1 MNDAWPRRRLGDL
14 FEIGAGKTM
23 SASARLG
30 RPKTPFLRTSNV
42 LWDEIDLSTVDEMA
56 ISPEELSVK
65 SLRRGDL
72 LVCEGG
78 EIGRSAIWEEDIAPM
93 AFQNH
98 LHRLRPAVE
107 GVEPRFYVYF
117 LQSAFTQL
125 DLFRGAGN
133 QTTIPNLS
141 RSRLSALEVPLPN
154 REEQR
159 IIAETLRF
167 VRTAVGTQQR
177 LVALA
182 QELRQAALRYLF
194 MRGLHSEPTK
204 DTEIGSIPRS
214 WRVGS
219 LASLCQDTDLVDV
232 RRESDREIEYVDVS
246 SIDRD
251 FNRIRSTSTVVLGS
265 APSRARKRIRTGDV
279 IFATVRP
286 TLLRVATVPPRLD
299 DQVCSTAFCVL
310 RRAPAVVVHDFIFY
324 LVQRREY
331 IARLAAVERGAN
343 YPAVTDRAVKEQ
355 LVPIPGLDEQEEIV
369 ELLGAI
375 DLKIDLHRR
384 KKVVLE
390 QLFRTLLHDLMT
402 GRIRA
407 DDLELPDIGTDTG
420 ANTTQDGRE

>member
-182 QELRQAALRYLF
+182 QELRHAALRYLF
-194 MRGLHSEPTK
+194 TRGPHEEPTK
-204 DTEIGSIPRS
+204 DTEIGPIPRS
-214 WRVGS
+214 WEAVS
-219 LASLCQDTDLVDV
+219 LGRL
-232 RRESDREIEYVDVS
+232 SDRGEIEATMGQSPPS
-246 SIDRD
+246 STYNESGSGLP
-251 FNRIRSTSTVVLGS
+251 FFQGS
-265 APSRARKRIRTGDV
+265 ADFGDLHPTPRIWCVSARK
-279 IFATVRP
+279 FASAGE
-286 TLLRVATVPPRLD
+286 TLLSV
-299 DQVCSTAFCVL
+299 
-310 RRAPAVVVHDFIFY
+310 RAPVGDLNV
-324 LVQRREY
+324 
-331 IARLAAVERGAN
+331 AVERCGIG
-343 YPAVTDRAVKEQ
+343 R
-355 LVPIPGLDEQEEIV
+355 GLASISAGDDV
-369 ELLGAI
+369 DPWFLYFVLLYRRSALERLGTGSTFASVSRTAI
-375 DLKIDLHRR
+375 DQLGIPFPTKAEQTEIASTLLAVEKRIETHRR
-384 KKVVLE
+384 KLSLLE

>member
-1 MNDAWPRRRLGDL
+1 
-14 FEIGAGKTM
+14 M

-117 LQSAFTQL
+117 FQSAFTQL

-194 MRGLHSEPTK
+194 TRGPHEEPTK
-204 DTEIGSIPRS
+204 DTEIGPIPRS
-214 WRVGS
+214 WEAVSLGRLCDRGAIEATMGQSPPSSTYNESGS
-219 LASLCQDTDLVDV
+219 GLPFFQ
-232 RRESDREIEYVDVS
+232 
-246 SIDRD
+246 
-251 FNRIRSTSTVVLGS
+251 GS
-265 APSRARKRIRTGDV
+265 ADFGDLHPTPRIWCVSARK
-279 IFATVRP
+279 FASAGE
-286 TLLRVATVPPRLD
+286 TLLSV
-299 DQVCSTAFCVL
+299 
-310 RRAPAVVVHDFIFY
+310 RAPVGDLNV
-324 LVQRREY
+324 
-331 IARLAAVERGAN
+331 AVERCGIG
-343 YPAVTDRAVKEQ
+343 R
-355 LVPIPGLDEQEEIV
+355 GLASISAGDDV
-369 ELLGAI
+369 DPWFLYFVLLYRRSALERLGTGSTFASVSRTAI
-375 DLKIDLHRR
+375 DQLGIPFPTKAEQTEIASTLLAVEKRIETHRR
-384 KKVVLE
+384 KLSLLE

-420 ANTTQDGRE
+420 ANTIQDGRE

>member
-117 LQSAFTQL
+117 FQSAFTQL

-194 MRGLHSEPTK
+194 TRGPHEEPTK
-204 DTEIGSIPRS
+204 DTEIGPIPRS
-214 WRVGS
+214 WEAVSLGRLCDRGAIEATMGQSPPSSTYNESGS
-219 LASLCQDTDLVDV
+219 GLPFFQ
-232 RRESDREIEYVDVS
+232 
-246 SIDRD
+246 
-251 FNRIRSTSTVVLGS
+251 GS
-265 APSRARKRIRTGDV
+265 ADFGDLHPTPRIWCVSARK
-279 IFATVRP
+279 FASAGE
-286 TLLRVATVPPRLD
+286 TLLSV
-299 DQVCSTAFCVL
+299 
-310 RRAPAVVVHDFIFY
+310 RAPVGDLNV
-324 LVQRREY
+324 
-331 IARLAAVERGAN
+331 AVERCGIG
-343 YPAVTDRAVKEQ
+343 R
-355 LVPIPGLDEQEEIV
+355 GLASISAGDDV
-369 ELLGAI
+369 DPWFLYFVLLYRRSALERLGTGSTFASVSRTAI
-375 DLKIDLHRR
+375 DQLGIPFPTKAEQTEIASTLLAVEKRIETHRR
-384 KKVVLE
+384 KLSLLE

-420 ANTTQDGRE
+420 ANTIQDGRE

>member
-117 LQSAFTQL
+117 FQSAFTQL

-167 VRTAVGTQQR
+167 VRMAVGTQQR

-194 MRGLHSEPTK
+194 TRGPHEEPTK
-204 DTEIGSIPRS
+204 DTEIGPIPRS
-214 WRVGS
+214 WEAVSLGRLCDRGAIEATMGQSPPSSTYNESGS
-219 LASLCQDTDLVDV
+219 GLPFFQ
-232 RRESDREIEYVDVS
+232 
-246 SIDRD
+246 
-251 FNRIRSTSTVVLGS
+251 GS
-265 APSRARKRIRTGDV
+265 ADFGDLHPTPRIWCVSARK
-279 IFATVRP
+279 FASAGE
-286 TLLRVATVPPRLD
+286 TLLSV
-299 DQVCSTAFCVL
+299 
-310 RRAPAVVVHDFIFY
+310 RAPVGDLNV
-324 LVQRREY
+324 
-331 IARLAAVERGAN
+331 AVERCGIG
-343 YPAVTDRAVKEQ
+343 R
-355 LVPIPGLDEQEEIV
+355 GLASISAGDDV
-369 ELLGAI
+369 DPWFLYFVLLYRRSALERLGTGSTFASVSRTAI
-375 DLKIDLHRR
+375 DQLGVPFPTKAEQTEIASTLLAVEKRIETHRR
-384 KKVVLE
+384 KLSLLE

-420 ANTTQDGRE
+420 ANTIQDGRE

>member
-1 MNDAWPRRRLGDL
+1 
-14 FEIGAGKTM
+14 M

-159 IIAETLRF
+159 IIAKTLRF

-182 QELRQAALRYLF
+182 QELKQAASRHLF
-194 MRGLHSEPTK
+194 MRGLHNEPTK

-214 WRVGS
+214 WRLSTIGDLFEIEQGLS
-219 LASLCQDTDLVDV
+219 LKGNLTRSEEGTPFLRTSNVYWGRFDLNSVSRMRLDGEV
-232 RRESDREIEYVDVS
+232 PERKRVQNGDLLVCEGGDIGRAAVWRREEEG
-246 SIDRD
+246 
-251 FNRIRSTSTVVLGS
+251 VVFQNHLH
-265 APSRARKRIRTGDV
+265 R
-279 IFATVRP
+279 
-286 TLLRVATVPPRLD
+286 LRVRSSVGDSATRPHFV
-299 DQVCSTAFCVL
+299 
-310 RRAPAVVVHDFIFY
+310 RAWLEEGFVNRGVYEGAGNRTTIPN
-324 LVQRREY
+324 LSRS
-331 IARLAAVERGAN
+331 RLAGLAV
-343 YPAVTDRAVKEQ
+343 PDPPVHEQ
-355 LVPIPGLDEQEEIV
+355 VEIV
-369 ELLGAI
+369 AMIGAI
-375 DLKIDLHRR
+375 ENKLENSRR
-384 KKVVLE
+384 KCSLLE

-407 DDLELPDIGTDTG
+407 DELELSKLGNYAGT
-420 ANTTQDGRE
+420 NTERDGRK

>member
-1 MNDAWPRRRLGDL
+1 MNDAWPRRRLGDM

-117 LQSAFTQL
+117 FQSAFTQL

-194 MRGLHSEPTK
+194 TRGPHEEPTK
-204 DTEIGSIPRS
+204 DTEIGPIPRS
-214 WRVGS
+214 WEAVSLGRLCDRGAIEATMGQSPPSSTYNESGS
-219 LASLCQDTDLVDV
+219 GLPFFQ
-232 RRESDREIEYVDVS
+232 
-246 SIDRD
+246 
-251 FNRIRSTSTVVLGS
+251 GS
-265 APSRARKRIRTGDV
+265 ADFGDLHPTPRIWCVSARK
-279 IFATVRP
+279 FASAGE
-286 TLLRVATVPPRLD
+286 TLLSV
-299 DQVCSTAFCVL
+299 
-310 RRAPAVVVHDFIFY
+310 RAPVGDLNV
-324 LVQRREY
+324 
-331 IARLAAVERGAN
+331 AVERCGIG
-343 YPAVTDRAVKEQ
+343 R
-355 LVPIPGLDEQEEIV
+355 GLASISAGDDV
-369 ELLGAI
+369 DPWFLYFVLLYRRSALERLGTGSTFASVSRTAI
-375 DLKIDLHRR
+375 DQLGIPFPTKAEQTEIASTLLAVEKRIETHRR
-384 KKVVLE
+384 KLSLLE